1 MRKRLLLCLVCL
13 LLLVQLPLAAL
24 AESMP
29 ERLTMEQLE
38 QLREE
43 GQAEYMLS
51 DQGYVTWLRG
61 EIYDGKVEGEEGV
74 LAVVERTRDLLGL
87 DEEAQ
92 FVKGVAWAQS
102 PPRTSAPPFP
112 SPSRQVPPPFWNP

>member
-1 MRKRLLLCLVCL
+1 MKKRLLLCLVCL

-43 GQAEYMLS
+43 GKAEYMLS

-92 FVKGVAWAQS
+92 FVKGVAWAQR
-102 PPRTSAPPFP
+102 PLRTSAPPCL

>member
-1 MRKRLLLCLVCL
+1 MKKRLLLCLVCL

-43 GQAEYMLS
+43 GKAEYMLS

-92 FVKGVAWAQS
+92 FVKGVAWAQR

-112 SPSRQVPPPFWNP
+112 SPSRQVPPLFWNP